1 MASPRH
7 RRLPTVGGLALTA
20 AVAFAA
26 CASDSST
33 EFSAAGERGRQLS
46 TDLGCAG
53 CHGADDREA
62 TIGPDWNGSW
72 GTDIE
77 LDDGSTTTFDV
88 IYVERSVRSP
98 DAQRRAGDWIRMPEY
113 RADQLTDDELADI
126 VVYLEE
132 LG

>member
-7 RRLPTVGGLALTA
+7 RRLPTVGGLVITAVVAL
-20 AVAFAA
+20 VA
-26 CASDSST
+26 CGSDEAT
-33 EFSAAGERGRQLS
+33 DLSAAGERGRQLS

-53 CHGADDREA
+53 CHGGAGRAA
-62 TIGPDWNGSW
+62 TIGPDWTGSW
-72 GTDIE
+72 GTEIE
-77 LDDGSTTTFDV
+77 LDDGSTTIFDA

-113 RADQLTDDELADI
+113 RADQLTDAELADI

>member
-7 RRLPTVGGLALTA
+7 RSVPSVVGIVLTA

-26 CASDSST
+26 CASGSST
-33 EFSAAGERGRQLS
+33 ELSAAGERGRQLA

-53 CHGADDREA
+53 CHGGTDREA
-62 TIGPDWNGSW
+62 TIGPDWSGSW
-72 GTDIE
+72 GTEIE
-77 LDDGSTTTFDV
+77 LDDGSTTTFDA
-88 IYVERSVRSP
+88 IYVERSVRTP

-113 RADQLTDDELADI
+113 RPDQLTDDELADI

>member
-1 MASPRH
+1 VASPRH
-7 RRLPTVGGLALTA
+7 RRLPTVGGLVLTA
-20 AVAFAA
+20 VIAVAA

-33 EFSAAGERGRQLS
+33 DLSAAGERGRRLS

-53 CHGADDREA
+53 CHGGDDRDA
-62 TIGPDWNGSW
+62 TIGPDWTDSW
-72 GTDIE
+72 GTEIE
-77 LDDGSTTTFDV
+77 LDDGSTTTFDGL
-88 IYVERSVRSP
+88 YVERSVRSP
-98 DAQRRAGDWIRMPEY
+98 DAQRRSGDWIRMPEY

>member
-1 MASPRH
+1 MAFVACGSE
-7 RRLPTVGGLALTA
+7 TA
-20 AVAFAA
+20 
-26 CASDSST
+26 T
-33 EFSAAGERGRQLS
+33 ELSAAGERGRQLS

-53 CHGADDREA
+53 CHGGEGRDA
-62 TIGPDWNGSW
+62 TIGPAWSGSW
-72 GTDIE
+72 GTEIE
-77 LDDGSTTTFDV
+77 LDDGSTTTFDAR
-88 IYVERSVRSP
+88 YVERSVRSP

>member
-1 MASPRH
+1 MSC
-7 RRLPTVGGLALTA
+7 GGDA
-20 AVAFAA
+20 AP
-26 CASDSST
+26 
-33 EFSAAGERGRQLS
+33 ELSAAGQRGQQLS

-53 CHGADDREA
+53 CHGGDDREA
-62 TIGPDWNGSW
+62 TIGPDWTGSW

-77 LDDGSTTTFDV
+77 LDDGSTTTFDAL
-88 IYVERSVRSP
+88 YVERSVRSP

-113 RADQLTDDELADI
+113 RVDQLTEAELADI